1 MRISDWSSDVCS
13 SDLHPSYA
21 GVSLGLLHGA
31 QPDALVL
38 CHEPGRPHMR
48 GLPHYPVPDLATCL
62 EANLQA
68 ARLTSPDVIAVGVA
82 VNTSN
87 LGGADAAARVCAE
100 IEDALGL
107 PCQDPVTMGMARIA
121 NRLQSCFASRS
132 EEHTSELQSLMRI

>member
-1 MRISDWSSDVCS
+1 
-13 SDLHPSYA
+13 
-21 GVSLGLLHGA
+21 
-31 QPDALVL
+31 
-38 CHEPGRPHMR
+38 MR

-87 LGGADAAARVCAE
+87 LGGADAAARACAG

-121 NRLQSCFASRS
+121 DRLQSCFASLARAIAAGRWPHRS
-132 EEHTSELQSLMRI
+132 ATRAESSIPPDRKSVGQGNRG

>member
-1 MRISDWSSDVCS
+1 MIRRP
-13 SDLHPSYA
+13 PSVTRTETLFPYTT
-21 GVSLGLLHGA
+21 
-31 QPDALVL
+31 LV
-38 CHEPGRPHMR
+38 RS
-48 GLPHYPVPDLATCL
+48 GLPHDPVPDLKTCR

-87 LGGADAAARVCAE
+87 LDGADAAARVCAE

-121 NRLQSCFASRS
+121 DRLQSCFAS
-132 EEHTSELQSLMRI
+132 